1 MLTYN
6 LENRGNTTLYE
17 FLYTSIKNDI
27 LEEKII
33 ANEKLPSKRT
43 LSEHLRISTVTVENA
58 YMQLL
63 VEGYIYSV
71 EKKGYYVS
79 KLHKNFFHQTSER
92 RKEPMNIPKKQE
104 CFMDFKANSINAEN
118 FPFSVWSKLTREV
131 LSEKN
136 TQLLQKMPFNGV
148 EELRHVIVE
157 YLYRFRGI
165 VVSKDQI
172 VIGAGTEYLYNLLI
186 QFFGKNNILGVENP
200 GYSKISEI
208 YKANDVAY
216 EYISLDQY
224 GLSISELEKSKS
236 NIIHISPTH
245 HFPTG
250 IVMPIQR
257 RQEILNWVNERENRY
272 IIEDDYDSEFRF
284 TGRPIQPLQSIDKNE
299 KVIYINTFTKSIAP
313 TLRISYMVLPP
324 RLMERFTEKMGFYS
338 CTVSSFEQYTLARFM
353 EKGYFEKHINRMRN
367 FYKSQR
373 DLILKEINES
383 AFEEKVKVLEKDA
396 GLHFILDVNTEH
408 GDLEIIEMAHKK
420 GIEISCLSE
429 YYWGEKENLR
439 HRIIINYSSI
449 NGKKVREAMNRLL
462 CIIEDKNCKN

>member
-6 LENRGNTTLYE
+6 LENRGRTTLYE

-27 LEEKII
+27 LDGKII

-43 LSEHLRISTVTVENA
+43 LAEHLKISTVTVENA

-79 KLHKNFFHQTSER
+79 KLRKNSVHQVLER
-92 RKEPMNIPKKQE
+92 KTVSTNVPEKQV
-104 CFMDFKANSINAEN
+104 CFMDFKTNSINAEN

-131 LSEKN
+131 LNDKN
-136 TQLLQKMPFNGV
+136 TQLLQRMPFNGI
-148 EELRHVIVE
+148 EELRSVIAE
-157 YLYRFRGI
+157 YLYRFRGM

-208 YKANDVAY
+208 YNANDVACD
-216 EYISLDQY
+216 YIALDQY
-224 GLSISELEKSKS
+224 GLSISELEKSTS
-236 NIIHISPTH
+236 NILHISPAH

-250 IVMPIQR
+250 IVMPIHR
-257 RQEILNWVNERENRY
+257 RQEILNWANEREDRY

-284 TGRPIQPLQSIDKNE
+284 TGRPIQTLQSIDKNE
-299 KVIYINTFTKSIAP
+299 KVVYINTFTKSIAP
-313 TLRISYMVLPP
+313 TIRISYMVLPP
-324 RLMERFTEKMGFYS
+324 HLMEQFRKKMGFYS

-353 EKGYFEKHINRMRN
+353 EKGYFERHINRMRN

-373 DLILKEINES
+373 DLILKEIKES
-383 AFEEKVKVLEKDA
+383 AFGKKVTVLEKDA
-396 GLHFILDVNTEH
+396 GLHFILDVHTEC
-408 GDLEIIEMAHKK
+408 GDLDIIEMAHKN

-429 YYWGEKENLR
+429 YYHGEKEDLS

-449 NGKKVREAMNRLL
+449 DGKKVREAVERLL
-462 CIIEDKNCKN
+462 CVIE

>member
-6 LENRGNTTLYE
+6 LINRGNVPLYE
-17 FLYTSIKNDI
+17 FLYSSIKKDI
-27 LEEKII
+27 IEGKII

-43 LSEHLRISTVTVENA
+43 FAEHLKISTITVENA

-63 VEGYIYSV
+63 VEGYIYSI

-79 KLHKNFFHQTSER
+79 KLQKNLFHQTPD
-92 RKEPMNIPKKQE
+92 KKKVPMIIPKKQE
-104 CFMDFKANSINAEN
+104 CFMDFKANSINTEN

-131 LSEKN
+131 LNEKN
-136 TQLLQKMPFNGV
+136 AQLLQKMPYNGID
-148 EELRHVIVE
+148 ELRHVIAE
-157 YLYRFRGI
+157 YLYRFRGML
-165 VVSKDQI
+165 VSQNQI

-186 QFFGKNNILGVENP
+186 QFFGKDVILGVENP

-208 YKANDVAY
+208 YKSNEVAC
-216 EYISLDQY
+216 EYIPLDQY
-224 GLSISELEKSKS
+224 GLSISDLEKSKS
-236 NIIHISPTH
+236 NVIHISPAH

-257 RQEILNWVNERENRY
+257 RQEILNWANKREDRY

-284 TGRPIQPLQSIDKNE
+284 TGRPIQTLQSIDENE
-299 KVIYINTFTKSIAP
+299 KVVYINTFTKSIAP
-313 TLRISYMVLPP
+313 TIRISYMVLPP
-324 RLMERFTEKMGFYS
+324 HLMEQFREKMGFYS

-353 EKGYFEKHINRMRN
+353 GKGYFERHINRMRN

-383 AFEEKVKVLEKDA
+383 ALGEKVKVLEKDA
-396 GLHFILDVNTEH
+396 GLHFILDVNTNRN
-408 GDLEIIEMAHKK
+408 DLEIIEMAHKK

-429 YYWGEKENLR
+429 YYMGSKEDLC
-439 HRIIINYSSI
+439 HRLIINYSNI
-449 NGKKVREAMNRLL
+449 DRKRVKEAVNQLL
-462 CIIEDKNCKN
+462 YIIE

>member
-27 LEEKII
+27 VEGKII
-33 ANEKLPSKRT
+33 AYEKLPSKRT
-43 LSEHLRISTVTVENA
+43 LADHLKISTVTVENA

-79 KLHKNFFHQTSER
+79 KLQKNFFHQGMDRGKVPINT
-92 RKEPMNIPKKQE
+92 PKKQD

-131 LSEKN
+131 LNEKN
-136 TQLLQKMPFNGV
+136 AQLLQKMPFNGI
-148 EELRHVIVE
+148 EELRHVIAE
-157 YLYRFRGI
+157 YLYRFRGM
-165 VVSKDQI
+165 VVSQDQI

-186 QFFGKNNILGVENP
+186 QFFGKDIILGVENP

-208 YKANDVAY
+208 YKANDVAC
-216 EYISLDQY
+216 EYISLDQH
-224 GLSISELEKSKS
+224 GLSISDLEKSKS
-236 NIIHISPTH
+236 NIIHISPAH

-257 RQEILNWVNERENRY
+257 RQEILNWANEQENRY

-284 TGRPIQPLQSIDKNE
+284 TGRPIQTLQSIDENE

-313 TLRISYMVLPP
+313 TIRISYMVLPP
-324 RLMERFTEKMGFYS
+324 HLMESFRKKLGFYS

-353 EKGYFEKHINRMRN
+353 EKGYFERHINRMRN

-383 AFEEKVKVLEKDA
+383 ALGKKVKVLEKDA
-396 GLHFILDVNTEH
+396 GLHFILDVNTRRT
-408 GDLEIIEMAHKK
+408 DLEIMEMAREK

-429 YYWGEKENLR
+429 YYMGSKEDLR

-449 NGKKVREAMNRLL
+449 DGKKVREAVNQLL
-462 CIIEDKNCKN
+462 CIIE